1 MTRRRGLASTLGQIQ
16 RDVARQQAAR
26 VRANATAQR
35 EAERARRAYERA
47 SAADQKERRH
57 LYLESRSA
65 DVDAM
70 NEDLEGRVADLE
82 CLLAATLEADHY
94 LDFST
99 LKIIPDNR
107 PYDPGPLGVS
117 EPPPDGTQFQVAPL
131 SGARKLIPGAKKEHA
146 KLEEDAARAFHA
158 AVGSHAQREGQRV
171 ARWRQE
177 YEAHQAASAAAA
189 AEADQNNKQVEAFQ
203 AEFAA
208 GDPDA
213 IVSYFLLVLQRSA
226 YPEGFPQASRV
237 AYVPESKQLVVEYQL
252 PTAAIVPAVK
262 TYRFV
267 KTKDEIT
274 STQRA
279 AVQVKALYGSVV
291 AQTTLRALHEVFQ
304 ADRGG
309 HVGTLVLNC
318 VVDTVD
324 PATGKA
330 IRPVLVTVR
339 TTRDVFAEL
348 DLSQVDPLV
357 CLRHLGA
364 GVSKSPTELVPVRPV
379 LEFDMVDKRFVEE
392 ADVLS
397 TLDQRPNLME
407 LSPGEFENLITN
419 LFAKMGLETR
429 LTQASRDGGVDCVAF
444 DPRPIFGGKVVIQ
457 AKRYK
462 GTVGVSAVRDLFGT
476 VHNEGASKGILVTTS
491 GYGSASFEF
500 ANGKPLELLAG
511 TNLLYL
517 LAEHAGIEARIEPP
531 PDWVD
536 PAGAEVN

>member
-1 MTRRRGLASTLGQIQ
+1 MTRRRGLASTLGQLQ
-16 RDVARQQAAR
+16 RDLARQQAAR
-26 VRANATAQR
+26 IRANAAAQR
-35 EAERARRAYERA
+35 EAERARKAYERA
-47 SAADQKERRH
+47 SAADEKERRR
-57 LYLESRSA
+57 LYLDSRSA
-65 DVDAM
+65 KVDAM
-70 NEDLEGRVADLE
+70 NEELDGQVAGLES
-82 CLLAATLEADHY
+82 LLATALQADHH
-94 LDFST
+94 LDFES
-99 LKIIPDNR
+99 LKSVPDIR
-107 PYDPGPLGVS
+107 PYDPGPLAVP
-117 EPPPDGTQFQVAPL
+117 EPPPDASRYQVAPL
-131 SGARKLIPGAKKEHA
+131 SGAKRLVPGAKKEHTR
-146 KLEEDAARAFHA
+146 LEQEATQAYQA
-158 AVGSHAQREGQRV
+158 AVATHAQRESQRV
-171 ARWRQE
+171 TRWRQE
-177 YEAHQAASAAAA
+177 FEAHQAATAALA
-189 AEADQNNKQVEAFQ
+189 AEAEQHDKEVEAFR
-203 AEFAA
+203 AEFTA

-213 IVSYFLLVLQRSA
+213 VVSYFDLVLQRSA
-226 YPEGFPQASRV
+226 YPEGFPQAYRL

-252 PTAAIVPAVK
+252 PTAAVVPPVK
-262 TYRFV
+262 AYKFM
-267 KTKDEIT
+267 KTKDEVT
-274 STQRA
+274 STPRA
-279 AVQVKALYGSVV
+279 AVQIKSLYGTVV
-291 AQTTLRALHEVFQ
+291 AQSTLRILHEVFE
-304 ADRGG
+304 ADRGC

-348 DLSQVDPLV
+348 DLSQVDPLA

-379 LEFDMVDKRFVEE
+379 LEFDMVDKRFVQET
-392 ADVLS
+392 DVLS
-397 TLDQRPNLME
+397 GLDQRPNLME
-407 LSPGEFENLITN
+407 LSPGDFENLITN

-500 ANGKPLELLAG
+500 ANGKPLELLDG

-531 PDWVD
+531 ADWVD
-536 PAGAEVN
+536 PAGADTT